1 MNNPLN
7 LSRRD
12 TDNSL
17 TIARYRKL
25 NGHPAREYVV
35 ELFVRNETNKMVHI
49 ASFNCATEREFE
61 QATEWCDYVIQGE

>member
-12 TDNSL
+12 ADNTL
-17 TIARYRKL
+17 TVARYRKL
-25 NGHPAREYVV
+25 DGHPAWAYTV
-35 ELFVRNETNKMVHI
+35 ELFVQNTADKMVHI

-61 QATEWCDYVIQGE
+61 QATEWCDCVIQGE